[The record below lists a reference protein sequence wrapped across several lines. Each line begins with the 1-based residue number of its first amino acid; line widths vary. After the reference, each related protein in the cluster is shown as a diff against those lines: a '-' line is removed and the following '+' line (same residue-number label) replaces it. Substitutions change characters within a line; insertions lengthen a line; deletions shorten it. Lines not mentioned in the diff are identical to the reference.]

1 MAITSE
7 LIGKLGGGSEI
18 ESWEVSVQ
26 VPSNKTGVID
36 TVNIASG
43 ETKMLVL
50 LGEFSRSISNI
61 DKSYVQIGEGEI
73 MSPYSGS
80 KIMSAAQVL
89 TSTADIVFSNSSLNA
104 QVFSGTVYL
113 FDITNL

>member
-7 LIGKLGGGSEI
+7 IIGKLGGADV
-18 ESWEVSVQ
+18 ESWEVSAQ
-26 VPSNKTGVID
+26 VENGNTGVID

-50 LGEFSRSISNI
+50 LGEFSRPINNVDS
-61 DKSYVQIGEGEI
+61 SYIQIGGGEK

-80 KIMSAAQVL
+80 KIMSTAQVL
-89 TSTADIVFSNSSLNA
+89 TSTEDIVFKNSSLNT
-104 QVFSGTVYL
+104 QIFSGTVYL
-113 FDITNL
+113 FDFPS

>member
-7 LIGKLGGGSEI
+7 LIGKLGGADV
-18 ESWEVSVQ
+18 ESWDVSVQ
-26 VPSNKTGVID
+26 VPNGKKGVID

-43 ETKMLVL
+43 ETKLLVL
-50 LGEFSRSISNI
+50 LGEFSRTINNI
-61 DKSYVQIGEGEI
+61 DSSYIRIGGGEK

-89 TSTADIVFSNSSLNA
+89 TSTADIVFENSSLNT
-104 QVFSGTVYL
+104 QNFSGTLYL
-113 FDITNL
+113 IEL

>member
-7 LIGKLGGGSEI
+7 IIGKLGGADV

-26 VPSNKTGVID
+26 VPNGKTGVID

-43 ETKMLVL
+43 ETKLLVL
-50 LGEFSRSISNI
+50 LGEFSRPITNI
-61 DKSYVQIGEGEI
+61 DSSYIQIGGGEK

-80 KIMSAAQVL
+80 KIMSAAQVI
-89 TSTADIVFSNSSLNA
+89 TSTADIILNNSSLNT
-104 QVFSGTVYL
+104 QNFSGTVYL
-113 FDITNL
+113 FDFPS